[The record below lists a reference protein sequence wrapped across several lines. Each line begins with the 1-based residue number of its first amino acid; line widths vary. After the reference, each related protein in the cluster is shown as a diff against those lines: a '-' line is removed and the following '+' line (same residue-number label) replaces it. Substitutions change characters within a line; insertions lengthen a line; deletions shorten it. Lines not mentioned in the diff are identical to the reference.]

1 MDIMN
6 LCRVFV
12 TGNAT
17 EGYSITFSDYILNKR
32 LAFKVAN
39 HGWIVAHLDYMQR
52 NGQLGDYALFD
63 TSDEAAQYE

>member
-17 EGYSITFSDYILNKR
+17 DVYAVAFSDYILNKR
-32 LAFKVAN
+32 LAFKVA
-39 HGWIVAHLDYMQR
+39 HHDWIIAHLDYMQR
-52 NGQLGDYALFD
+52 GGQIGDYALFD
-63 TSDEAAQYE
+63 TSDKGGQA

>member
-6 LCRVFV
+6 ICRVFV
-12 TGNAT
+12 TGNTA

-32 LAFKVAN
+32 LAFKVAQ

-52 NGQLGDYALFD
+52 DGQLGDYILFD
-63 TSDEAAQYE
+63 TSDKGGQA